1 MTARMHV
8 FVGAGGVGKT
18 TLAAGYALA
27 LARTG
32 AKVAL
37 LGIDPARRLQG
48 ALGITLGDL
57 AVPVAGAAGVDAA
70 LLRPEDSL
78 RRWAAEALPDG
89 VTRERLLANPFFL
102 ALADRLA
109 GATDIFAA
117 VRLVEWAERDP
128 TRTDFVVDTAPGLNA
143 IEFLRRPQ
151 TLSAFLEGRLVG
163 WLRWL
168 AGQQASGNDHPGILG
183 MGAQR
188 VLGGLRRLTGAR
200 MVLELAEFVWLV
212 ERVFANMLVRLA
224 KAQAWLK
231 SDATRVLLVTAV
243 RDDAAASVTSMTDA
257 LAAVGIAPH
266 AIVVNRAV
274 PDGLGAE
281 LAAIDPATLSAGG
294 AMLVTYARAYAA
306 MQARVLAGVAGQAP
320 AILRVPALRG
330 LAEAGRVDTLMA
342 LGDRLLRLQAAA
354 DAS

>member
-27 LARTG
+27 LGRAG

-37 LGIDPARRLQG
+37 LGIDPARRLQS
-48 ALGITLGDL
+48 ALGIALGDL
-57 AVPVAGAAGVDAA
+57 AVTVPEAKNVDAA

-89 VTRERLLANPFFL
+89 DTRDRLLANPFFL

-117 VRLVEWAERDP
+117 VRLVEWAEGDP
-128 TRTDFVVDTAPGLNA
+128 SRTDFVVDTAPGLNA

-168 AGQQASGNDHPGILG
+168 ASQGAEGGQHHGVLG
-183 MGAQR
+183 AGAQR

-200 MVLELAEFVWLV
+200 MVIELSEFVWLV

-224 KAQAWLK
+224 RAQAWLK

-243 RDDAAASVTSMTDA
+243 RDDAARSVRSMSEA
-257 LAAVGIAPH
+257 LAAVGITPR

-274 PDGLGAE
+274 PDGLGPE
-281 LAAIDPATLSAGG
+281 LDALAPAAITPAAATVVA
-294 AMLVTYARAYAA
+294 YARAYAA
-306 MQARVLAGVAGQAP
+306 MQARVLGGVADLAP
-320 AILRVPALRG
+320 AVLRVPAMRG
-330 LAEAGRVDTLMA
+330 LTEASRVETLTL
-342 LGDRLLRLQAAA
+342 LGDRLLRARAPEPA
-354 DAS
+354 R